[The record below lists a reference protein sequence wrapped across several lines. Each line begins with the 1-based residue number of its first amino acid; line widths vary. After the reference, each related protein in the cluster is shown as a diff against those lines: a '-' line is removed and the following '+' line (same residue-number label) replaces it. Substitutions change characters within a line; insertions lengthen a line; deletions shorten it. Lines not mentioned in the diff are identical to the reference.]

1 MTLAA
6 VVSDRVARARHSS
19 SPAQGR
25 AGAPLF
31 EPDPG
36 ARDLTAVVV
45 DPARASDGRRVGPGW
60 DRGPRAQVPDVLAK
74 GVAGVAAVRQP
85 QPPLGARRAV
95 SSRTTLPRWTPRA
108 RRLPNLSPRSDRSL
122 HC

>member
-45 DPARASDGRRVGPGW
+45 DPARASDGRRVASRAARPGSGCARERRGWCRSGPAAPAAACCAQGGVVE
-60 DRGPRAQVPDVLAK
+60 DHPPALDAPRPQAAEPLAP
-74 GVAGVAAVRQP
+74 A
-85 QPPLGARRAV
+85 
-95 SSRTTLPRWTPRA
+95 
-108 RRLPNLSPRSDRSL
+108 
-122 HC
+122 